1 MAVAAR
7 TFPSVNLPDALI
19 DNPLV
24 ASRADDARWAGDAY
38 KIDSGERAV
47 AAYRLAFLKSSP
59 PVISGMHYVSGNP
72 QCMYTHTRARVCLPA
87 RSYGKYCTMMLR
99 NDA

>member
-24 ASRADDARWAGDAY
+24 ASRADDARWAGGDAY

-72 QCMYTHTRARVCLPA
+72 RCMYTRSRARARACLQIV
-87 RSYGKYCTMMLR
+87 RQILY
-99 NDA
+99 NDVA